1 MNASLCH
8 DIMKECGKFAR
19 NEIRPCALDL
29 DLDPDKERIASI
41 WHKSREMDLPG
52 LLVPES
58 FGGGDMDG
66 LCAAMVLDCLAAE
79 CAGTAIHFAQHFSA
93 CAALA
98 AAADEKKELLFQ
110 KLADT
115 DKTGIMASICLPADL
130 SENRLTVTEDILEGV
145 SPPMGTAELAGGM
158 IAFAQTTEEPP
169 ECLALWIDQSTPGVS
184 TGKPLHLPGLKAV
197 AFAPL
202 ACRQVD
208 LKEVITLGRGK
219 AAEHMLSAAHRAFYG
234 LVSATAMGCA
244 RTGILQ
250 ADQYARQ
257 RYQFGRIIIDHPEIR
272 RMIGAMQMKLTAGTA
287 AYLDL
292 FNETGIRPA
301 FHAPSA
307 ALTKAFCTETAL
319 EIILDAI
326 QIHGGYGYMHEYGLE
341 KRMRDIKVLGL
352 MGEVNPYLQVRHVA
366 GK

>member
-1 MNASLCH
+1 MNTSLCH
-8 DIMKECGKFAR
+8 DIIRECGKFAR

-41 WHKSREMDLPG
+41 WHKSRQMDLPG

-58 FGGGDMDG
+58 FGGGGMDG

-79 CAGTAIHFAQHFSA
+79 CAGTALLFAQHFSA

-98 AAADEKKELLFQ
+98 AAADEKKELLFP

-115 DKTGIMASICLPADL
+115 DKTGIMASVCLPADL
-130 SENRLTVTEDILEGV
+130 SENRLTATGDSVDGI
-145 SPPMGTAELAGGM
+145 SSSMGNAELAAS
-158 IAFAQTTEEPP
+158 ILAFAQRTEEPP
-169 ECLALWIDQSTPGVS
+169 EWLALWMDQSTPGVS
-184 TGKPLHLPGLKAV
+184 TGNPLHLPGLKAV

-202 ACRQVD
+202 VCRQVD
-208 LKEVITLGRGK
+208 LSDVILLGRGK
-219 AAEHMLSAAHRAFYG
+219 VAEHMLSAAHRAFYG
-234 LVSATAMGCA
+234 FVSATAMGCA
-244 RTGILQ
+244 RTGLLQ

-257 RYQFGRIIIDHPEIR
+257 RYQFGRIIIHHPEIQ
-272 RMIGAMQMKLTAGTA
+272 RMLGAMQMKLTAGTA

-307 ALTKAFCTETAL
+307 ALTKAFCTEAAL
-319 EIILDAI
+319 EMILDAI

-341 KRMRDIKVLGL
+341 KRMRDIKVLGV
-352 MGEVNPYLQVRHVA
+352 MGEVNPYLQVSQVV
-366 GK
+366 GT